1 MAYHVGEPAE
11 GMSDDWM
18 YHTPDQWTNTLDQHE
33 AQQWAHELELQ
44 QEEREMAFTHEEGRG
59 SGWTNHSENPKAPK
73 LKGSL
78 CWKGEQ
84 INWALWKNPKRKD
97 TDPDWGLKLE
107 EPRESGG
114 GGQSYTP
121 KAAPQPAPKVEDD
134 FPF

>member
-1 MAYHVGEPAE
+1 
-11 GMSDDWM
+11 M
-18 YHTPDQWTNTLDQHE
+18 YHTPDQWTNTLDLHE